1 MTAVARTARRS
12 QAGFTLVEML
22 LVIAI
27 SGIIAIPVLAWMV
40 TAFKTEAVVQRSS
53 KATNASNQLS
63 QFFPRD
69 MSSAYDGPSGVT
81 IGGSNCAGA
90 PATDVVVVSILNH
103 DLSQRVVY
111 AAVETGAGTAQ
122 FVRRT
127 CTPTGAADSE
137 SVLVE
142 QVALPIAD
150 SIRPTPATLPSR
162 PGDDNARVDLAV
174 TPTRGVEITV
184 TGSRR
189 TGSDA

>member
-1 MTAVARTARRS
+1 MTVSTRTAPRS
-12 QAGFTLVEML
+12 QTGFTLVEML

-27 SGIIAIPVLAWMV
+27 SGIIAVPVLAWMV
-40 TAFKTEAVVQRSS
+40 TAFKTEVVVQRSS

-69 MSSAYDGPSGVT
+69 MSSASDVT
-81 IGGSNCAGA
+81 IGGTNCAGA
-90 PATDVVVVSILNH
+90 PATDVVVVSMLNH

-111 AAVETGAGTAQ
+111 AAVDTGSGTAR

-142 QVALPIAD
+142 KVTLPIAN
-150 SIRPTPATLPSR
+150 SIRTTVATLPSR
-162 PGDDNARVDLAV
+162 PGDANARVDLVVAPS
-174 TPTRGVEITV
+174 TGVEIAV

-189 TGSDA
+189 TGSDT